1 MEVLP
6 VRTLLTEPMRLLLQ
20 KPLLSQA
27 EVGDVLGVSVQTIGR
42 MLKRRELEAVKIGRS
57 VRILSESLER
67 YLRKETN
74 HV

>member
-1 MEVLP
+1 M
-6 VRTLLTEPMRLLLQ
+6 RTLLTEPMRLLLQ

-27 EVGDVLGVSVQTIGR
+27 EVGEVLGVSVQTIGR

>member
-1 MEVLP
+1 
-6 VRTLLTEPMRLLLQ
+6 
-20 KPLLSQA
+20 
-27 EVGDVLGVSVQTIGR
+27 VGEVLGVSVQTIGR